1 MFLTFIGSSEIF
13 WKVKLLISDRPLL
26 NTNKQ
31 GEKYKKQYNYYKQ
44 KLNQKVFKVLAS
56 SYEL

>member
-1 MFLTFIGSSEIF
+1 M
-13 WKVKLLISDRPLL
+13 VKLLISDRPLL